1 MESQDEVCHSRTWSP
16 GTRCV
21 TAGPGVPGRGVS
33 QQDLESQDEV
43 CHSRAWSPGTRCVR
57 GVSQQGLESQDQ
69 VSGSKGVGACSG
81 NFYIGRK
88 ITALAF
94 GW

>member
-1 MESQDEVCHSRTWSP
+1 MVSP
-16 GTRCV
+16 YIKDRAVSKFSCQSV

-57 GVSQQGLESQDQ
+57 GVSQKGLESQDQ

>member
-1 MESQDEVCHSRTWSP
+1 M
-16 GTRCV
+16 
-21 TAGPGVPGRGVS
+21 S

-43 CHSRAWSPGTRCVR
+43 CHSRAWSPGTRCVTA
-57 GVSQQGLESQDQ
+57 GPEDLKSVLGHGLLQQSLESQDQ